1 MADYW
6 FDALIAAAAT
16 VTQEVPI
23 DGQTG
28 VWLKQGT
35 TVISSGMKMTGVTVG
50 DGQALYIY
58 NRGRANSTNV
68 SSGGIM
74 YVSSGGVAIG
84 ASVYR
89 NGSAN
94 VYGLLSGV
102 SQLESAANVT
112 VFNGG
117 VVSSAFVLLGTLLVS
132 SGGFAENA
140 VASAF
145 APASRGLLNLRAGG
159 SMNRVTCLR
168 AENAYLNG
176 YVTNLLVSGVGGVAV
191 AYLRSP
197 CVASGVSVTSGA
209 LVVSSGA
216 SALAVTSG
224 DSATVTALSGGYIE
238 YT

>member
-94 VYGLLSGV
+94 VFGLLSGV

-112 VFNGG
+112 VFKGG
-117 VVSSAFVLLGTLLVS
+117 VVSSAFVLLGNLLVS
-132 SGGFAENA
+132 SGGFAEDA
-140 VASAF
+140 VASGF
-145 APASRGLLNLRAGG
+145 APTSRGILNLRAGG
-159 SMNRVTCLR
+159 SMNRVTAQR
-168 AENAYLNG
+168 AENGFLNG
-176 YVTNLLVSGVGGVAV
+176 HVTNLLVSGGGAV

-197 CVASGVSVTSGA
+197 CVASGVSVTSGT
-209 LVVSSGA
+209 LIVQSGA

-224 DSATVTALSGGYIE
+224 AQAVVTVQSGGYIE
-238 YT
+238 YA